1 MSLLKVNTVQTD
13 TLKSIAGVNRN
24 SVLQVVSKEVTTD
37 TTSTSVSFADATD
50 MFLAITPT
58 SSTSKILVMFNVKS
72 TGIRASSAHLWAF
85 QILRDS
91 TIVYFPGTNNGTG
104 NLDAAYSLTGVT
116 NISYISRT
124 DLLSFVDSPSTTNEI
139 TYKLQFCNYV
149 STSTS
154 SVIINQSGRTSTITL
169 MEIAQ

>member
-24 SVLQVVSKEVTTD
+24 SVLQVVNKEVTTNF
-37 TTSTSVSFADATD
+37 TSTSVTFVDATD

-58 SSTSKILVMFNVKS
+58 SSTSKIMVMFNTSALVSRTS
-72 TGIRASSAHLWAF
+72 TGNYMDF

-91 TIVYFPGTNNGTG
+91 TVVFRPGYNNGTG
-104 NLDAAYSLTGVT
+104 NLLFGFNAGAATSM
-116 NISYISRT
+116 NIRGIVP
-124 DLLSFVDSPSTTNEI
+124 LCFLDSPSTTNEI
-139 TYKLQFCNYV
+139 VYKLQTSIYV
-149 STSTS
+149 NSNSGS
-154 SVIINQSGRTSTITL
+154 IEINNGGSKSTITL